1 MMRASIMTEGLGGDA
16 VWVSAKSGSGVVE
29 GVFLDGAYADL
40 LYLAAMLD
48 GREAGVLDV
57 EAVSVEYLS
66 DDLGRMTTTMHVA
79 EPLTWDTVAKLF
91 AALPDCNI
99 AVCAVD
105 VRRAVRHVQ

>member
-1 MMRASIMTEGLGGDA
+1 MMRASIMTEGLGDGA
-16 VWVSAKSGSGVVE
+16 VWVSAKSGASVVE

-48 GREAGVLDV
+48 GGEAGVLDI

-66 DDLGRMTTTMHVA
+66 DDLGRMTVTMHVA

-105 VRRAVRHVQ
+105 IRRAVRCVQ